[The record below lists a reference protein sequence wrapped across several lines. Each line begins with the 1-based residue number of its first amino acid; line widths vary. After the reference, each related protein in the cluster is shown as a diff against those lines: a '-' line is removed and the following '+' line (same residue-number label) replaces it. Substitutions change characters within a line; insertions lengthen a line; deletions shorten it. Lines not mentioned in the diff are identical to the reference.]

1 MKKLLKE
8 LNFHVKQFENN
19 NIDKNDFI
27 NVFEDIFVDMVIENL
42 KSTK

>member
-8 LNFHVKQFENN
+8 LNFHLKQFENN

-27 NVFEDIFVDMVIENL
+27 NVFEDIYFEMVL
-42 KSTK
+42 KQK

>member
-27 NVFEDIFVDMVIENL
+27 NVFEDIYFEMVL
-42 KSTK
+42 KQK